1 LARRPG
7 LRLTGFLAFAVRM
20 GSLLS
25 GLAFSLIVARRL
37 SEEDFGAWTY
47 VGRLVSYFAVT
58 ASFIS
63 FWAGRDAGR
72 GGKPLKTALFGS
84 GVMATLLSLVYLGV
98 VGFSAGAIGREPWV
112 VLLGLMQ
119 LPVLHLLNTV
129 EAVSYGHRPV
139 VSAYGFAVFEVA
151 KVAFAFVAVYV
162 AGLGLAGVFASL
174 ALAQLIQLLVLIYL
188 QRDVLG
194 GVVLGDLLRWLKGF
208 SIPLIGVVNGFV
220 YGLDVF
226 LGGVLYGSAL
236 PLAYWQAALT
246 VALVVGMYNNLVVGL
261 YPALLSGGGG
271 GEVEKVFRF
280 AMMLGVPLFFG
291 AVFLGEDILRL
302 LRPAYAAAAPA
313 LYVLAA
319 SYWVGGLSF
328 LFSSVVGGKE
338 DVDRGVDVSFRD
350 YVRSWL
356 FRYSFV
362 VFLLSALYVAV
373 FSAVAVAARA
383 GDWGPAETAYAW
395 AYVHL
400 GLSVA
405 VVVAGYLFSRRRVV
419 FRVPWA
425 SLLRYAAASTVMVAA
440 VYPLY
445 VVLPVSNTA
454 AVQFVRVA
462 AMLVVGIATYL
473 GAVVLIDREGR
484 SMVKLL
490 ITRLSS

>member
-1 LARRPG
+1 
-7 LRLTGFLAFAVRM
+7 
-20 GSLLS
+20 LS
-25 GLAFSLIVARRL
+25 
-37 SEEDFGAWTY
+37 Y
-47 VGRLVSYFAVT
+47 
-58 ASFIS
+58 
-63 FWAGRDAGR
+63 
-72 GGKPLKTALFGS
+72 LF
-84 GVMATLLSLVYLGV
+84 T
-98 VGFSAGAIGREPWV
+98 
-112 VLLGLMQ
+112 
-119 LPVLHLLNTV
+119 
-129 EAVSYGHRPV
+129 
-139 VSAYGFAVFEVA
+139 
-151 KVAFAFVAVYV
+151 
-162 AGLGLAGVFASL
+162 
-174 ALAQLIQLLVLIYL
+174 
-188 QRDVLG
+188 
-194 GVVLGDLLRWLKGF
+194 
-208 SIPLIGVVNGFV
+208 
-220 YGLDVF
+220 
-226 LGGVLYGSAL
+226 
-236 PLAYWQAALT
+236 
-246 VALVVGMYNNLVVGL
+246 
-261 YPALLSGGGG
+261 
-271 GEVEKVFRF
+271 
-280 AMMLGVPLFFG
+280 
-291 AVFLGEDILRL
+291 
-302 LRPAYAAAAPA
+302 
-313 LYVLAA
+313 
-319 SYWVGGLSF
+319 
-328 LFSSVVGGKE
+328 SVVGGKE

-362 VFLLSALYVAV
+362 VFLLSASYVAV

>member
-7 LRLTGFLAFAVRM
+7 LRLTGFVAFAVRM

-25 GLAFSLIVARRL
+25 GLVFSLIVARRL

-47 VGRLVSYFAVT
+47 VGRLVSYFTAT
-58 ASFIS
+58 ASFIG

-72 GGKPLKTALFGS
+72 SGRPLRTALFGS
-84 GVMATLLSLVYLGV
+84 GVMATLLSLMYLGV
-98 VGFSAGAIGREPWV
+98 VGFSAGAIGRESWV

-119 LPVLHLLNTV
+119 LPVLHLIITV

-151 KVAFAFVAVYV
+151 KVFFAFVVVYV
-162 AGLGLAGVFASL
+162 VGLGLAGVFASL
-174 ALAQLIQLLVLIYL
+174 ALAQLIQLLILIYL
-188 QRDVLG
+188 QRDLFG
-194 GVVLGDLLRWLKGF
+194 EVVLGDLLRWLKGF
-208 SIPLIGVVNGFV
+208 SIPLMGIVNGFV

-246 VALVVGMYNNLVVGL
+246 VALLVGMYNNLAVGL

-302 LRPAYAAAAPA
+302 LRPAYVEAALA
-313 LYVLAA
+313 LYVLTI
-319 SYWVGGLSF
+319 SYWVSGLTS
-328 LFSSVVGGKE
+328 LLATIVSGIE
-338 DVDRGVDVSFRD
+338 DVDRQSNVSFKD
-350 YVRSWL
+350 YSKSWL
-356 FRYSFV
+356 FHYNFV
-362 VFLLSALYVAV
+362 VFLLNAVYVSV
-373 FSAVAVAARA
+373 FSAVAVVARA
-383 GDWGPAETAYAW
+383 GGWGAADTAYAW

-400 GLSVA
+400 GSSVA
-405 VVVAGYLFSRRRVV
+405 GVMVGYFFSRRRVV

-440 VYPLY
+440 MYPLY

-454 AVQFVRVA
+454 VVQFVRVG
-462 AMLVVGIATYL
+462 AMLVVGVATYL
-473 GAVVLIDREGR
+473 GAVVLLDREGR
-484 SMVKLL
+484 GMVKLL
-490 ITRLSS
+490 ITRLTG

>member
-7 LRLTGFLAFAVRM
+7 LRLTGFVAFAVRM

-25 GLAFSLIVARRL
+25 GLVFSLIVARRL

-47 VGRLVSYFAVT
+47 VGRLVSYFTAT
-58 ASFIS
+58 ASFIG

-72 GGKPLKTALFGS
+72 SGRPLKTALFGS
-84 GVMATLLSLVYLGV
+84 GVMATLLSLMYLGV
-98 VGFSAGAIGREPWV
+98 VGFSAGAIGRESWV

-119 LPVLHLLNTV
+119 LPVLHLIITV

-151 KVAFAFVAVYV
+151 KVFFAFVVVYV
-162 AGLGLAGVFASL
+162 VGLGLAGVFASL
-174 ALAQLIQLLVLIYL
+174 ALAQLIQLLILIYL
-188 QRDVLG
+188 QRDLFG
-194 GVVLGDLLRWLKGF
+194 EVVLGDLLRWLKGF
-208 SIPLIGVVNGFV
+208 SIPLMGIVNGFV

-246 VALVVGMYNNLVVGL
+246 VALLVGMYNNLAVGL

-302 LRPAYAAAAPA
+302 LRPAYVEAALA
-313 LYVLAA
+313 LYVLTI
-319 SYWVGGLSF
+319 SYWVSGLTS
-328 LFSSVVGGKE
+328 LLATIVSGIE
-338 DVDRGVDVSFRD
+338 DVDRQSNVSFKD
-350 YVRSWL
+350 YSKSWL
-356 FRYSFV
+356 FHYNFV
-362 VFLLSALYVAV
+362 VFLLNAVYVSV
-373 FSAVAVAARA
+373 FSAVAVVARA
-383 GDWGPAETAYAW
+383 GGWSAADTAYAW

-400 GLSVA
+400 GSSVA
-405 VVVAGYLFSRRRVV
+405 GVMVGYFFSRRRVV

-440 VYPLY
+440 MYPLY

-454 AVQFVRVA
+454 VVQFVRVG
-462 AMLVVGIATYL
+462 AMLMVGIATYL
-473 GAVVLIDREGR
+473 GAVVLLDREGR
-484 SMVKLL
+484 GMVKLL
-490 ITRLSS
+490 ITRLTG

>member
-7 LRLTGFLAFAVRM
+7 LRLTGFVAFAVRM

-25 GLAFSLIVARRL
+25 GLVFSLIVARRL

-47 VGRLVSYFAVT
+47 VGRLVSYFTAT
-58 ASFIS
+58 ASFIG

-72 GGKPLKTALFGS
+72 GGRPLKTALFGS
-84 GVMATLLSLVYLGV
+84 GVMATLLSLMYLGV

-151 KVAFAFVAVYV
+151 KVAFAFAAVYV
-162 AGLGLAGVFASL
+162 VGLGLAGVFASL

-188 QRDVLG
+188 QRDLFG
-194 GVVLGDLLRWLKGF
+194 EAVLGDLLRWLKGF

-246 VALVVGMYNNLVVGL
+246 AALLVGMYNNLAVGL

-291 AVFLGEDILRL
+291 AIFLGEDILRL
-302 LRPAYAAAAPA
+302 LRPAYVEAALA
-313 LYVLAA
+313 LYVLTI
-319 SYWVGGLSF
+319 SYWVSGLTS
-328 LFSSVVGGKE
+328 LLATIVSGIE
-338 DVDRGVDVSFRD
+338 DVDRQSNVSFKD
-350 YVRSWL
+350 YSKSWL
-356 FRYSFV
+356 FHYNFV
-362 VFLLSALYVAV
+362 VFLLNAVYVSV
-373 FSAVAVAARA
+373 FSAVAVVARA
-383 GDWGPAETAYAW
+383 AGWDAADTAYAW

-400 GLSVA
+400 GSSVA
-405 VVVAGYLFSRRRVV
+405 GVMVGYFFSRRRVV

-440 VYPLY
+440 MYPLY

-454 AVQFVRVA
+454 VVQFVRVGT
-462 AMLVVGIATYL
+462 MLVVGIATYL
-473 GAVVLIDREGR
+473 VAVVLLDREGR
-484 SMVKLL
+484 GMVKLL
-490 ITRLSS
+490 ITRLTS

>member
-7 LRLTGFLAFAVRM
+7 LRLTGFVAFAVRM

-25 GLAFSLIVARRL
+25 GLVFSLIVARRL

-47 VGRLVSYFAVT
+47 VGRLVSYFTAT
-58 ASFIS
+58 ASFIG

-72 GGKPLKTALFGS
+72 SGRPLKTALFGS
-84 GVMATLLSLVYLGV
+84 GVMATLLSLMYLGV
-98 VGFSAGAIGREPWV
+98 VGFSAGAIGRESWV

-119 LPVLHLLNTV
+119 LPVLHLIITV

-151 KVAFAFVAVYV
+151 KVFFAFVVVYV
-162 AGLGLAGVFASL
+162 VGLGLAGVFASL
-174 ALAQLIQLLVLIYL
+174 ALAQLIQLLILIYL
-188 QRDVLG
+188 QRDLFG
-194 GVVLGDLLRWLKGF
+194 EVVLGDLLRWLKGF
-208 SIPLIGVVNGFV
+208 SIPLMGIVNGFV

-246 VALVVGMYNNLVVGL
+246 VALLVGMYNNLAVGL

-302 LRPAYAAAAPA
+302 LRPAYVEAALA
-313 LYVLAA
+313 LYVLTI
-319 SYWVGGLSF
+319 SYWVSGLTS
-328 LFSSVVGGKE
+328 LLATIVSGIE
-338 DVDRGVDVSFRD
+338 DVDRQSNVSFKD
-350 YVRSWL
+350 YSKSWL
-356 FRYSFV
+356 FHYNFV
-362 VFLLSALYVAV
+362 VFLLNAVYVSV
-373 FSAVAVAARA
+373 FSAVAVVARA
-383 GDWGPAETAYAW
+383 GGWGAADTAYAW

-400 GLSVA
+400 GSSVA
-405 VVVAGYLFSRRRVV
+405 GVMVGYFFSRRRVV

-440 VYPLY
+440 MYPLY

-454 AVQFVRVA
+454 VVQFVRVG
-462 AMLVVGIATYL
+462 AMLMVGIATYL
-473 GAVVLIDREGR
+473 GAVVLLDREGR
-484 SMVKLL
+484 GMVKLL
-490 ITRLSS
+490 ITRLTG

>member
-7 LRLTGFLAFAVRM
+7 LRLTGFVAFAVRM

-25 GLAFSLIVARRL
+25 GLVFSLIVARRL

-47 VGRLVSYFAVT
+47 VGRLVSYFTAT
-58 ASFIS
+58 ASFIG

-72 GGKPLKTALFGS
+72 GGRPLKTALFGS
-84 GVMATLLSLVYLGV
+84 GVMATLLSLMYLGV

-151 KVAFAFVAVYV
+151 KVFFAFAAVYV
-162 AGLGLAGVFASL
+162 VGLGLAGVFASL
-174 ALAQLIQLLVLIYL
+174 ALAQLIQLLILIYL
-188 QRDVLG
+188 QRDLFG
-194 GVVLGDLLRWLKGF
+194 EAVLGDLLRWLKGF

-246 VALVVGMYNNLVVGL
+246 VALLVGMYNNLAVGL

-302 LRPAYAAAAPA
+302 LRPAYVEAALA
-313 LYVLAA
+313 LYVLTI
-319 SYWVGGLSF
+319 SYWVSGLTS
-328 LFSSVVGGKE
+328 LLATIVSGIE
-338 DVDRGVDVSFRD
+338 DVDRQSNVSFKD
-350 YVRSWL
+350 YSKSWL
-356 FRYSFV
+356 FHYNFV
-362 VFLLSALYVAV
+362 VFLLNAVYVSV
-373 FSAVAVAARA
+373 FSAVAVVARA
-383 GDWGPAETAYAW
+383 AGWDAADTAYAW

-400 GLSVA
+400 GSSVA
-405 VVVAGYLFSRRRVV
+405 GVMVGYFFSRRRVV

-440 VYPLY
+440 MYPLY

-454 AVQFVRVA
+454 VVQFVRVGT
-462 AMLVVGIATYL
+462 MLVVGIAAYL
-473 GAVVLIDREGR
+473 VAVVLLDREGR
-484 SMVKLL
+484 GMVKLL
-490 ITRLSS
+490 ITRLTS